1 MASAIP
7 PPAAL
12 DLVQDLEA
20 LARLVPTEG
29 ALDDL
34 LRRGLDWLERVAAY
48 DLATIFVLQ
57 GPRLLVRA
65 ARGRLAARVRG
76 HSLLLERFPTLREA
90 MDTRRARIYREEDHL
105 HGDGDP
111 FEEVLGLPP
120 GHSCLVAPL
129 YAGDETYGVLTL
141 DRTVCEAYSPSV
153 VSLVEVYAQLLAI
166 AIQAAGHK
174 AALERLHRQDHV
186 HAKLLEAEL
195 AGDSSGWEAS
205 KSAAMQRVLALAHEV
220 AHGTSP
226 VLIKGETGTG
236 KERLARA
243 LHRWSPRAE
252 HPFVTLHCTAVP
264 PAALEAELLGHTKTE
279 RERPGRLLLANG
291 GTLLLD
297 GVEELPLGLQ
307 GKLLRVL
314 EAGLFE
320 APGGERS
327 TRVDVRLVATTTV
340 DLEEAVAARHFR
352 GDLYFRLAAFTLELP
367 PLRDRREDLDALCR
381 TLLGE
386 FGRRTGKRGLAVTA
400 EGLERLSGYEWPG
413 NVRELANVLER
424 AGILSSQKA
433 LGPELLDVP
442 GRRRRANSPS
452 TPRETSTLAE
462 VQRAHIERTLALTRG
477 RIYGPGGAA
486 EVLGLKPSTLQ
497 SKMVRLGLGRRGLR
511 ET

>member
-1 MASAIP
+1 VTTA
-7 PPAAL
+7 PAKAPAV
-12 DLVQDLEA
+12 DLVQDLEE
-20 LARLVPTEG
+20 LARLAPSEG

-48 DLATIFVLQ
+48 DLATIFVLD

-65 ARGRLAARVRG
+65 ARGRLAARVKG
-76 HSLLLERFPTLREA
+76 HSLLLERYPTLREA
-90 MDTRRARIYREEDHL
+90 METRRARVYREDDHL

-111 FEEVLGLPP
+111 FDEVLGLPP

-141 DRTVCEAYSPSV
+141 DRAVCETYAPSV

-186 HAKLLEAEL
+186 HAKLLEEEL
-195 AGDSSGWEAS
+195 GGDPLGLEAS
-205 KSAAMQRVLALAHEV
+205 KSAAMQRVLALARQV
-220 AHGTSP
+220 GRGTSP
-226 VLIKGETGTG
+226 VLIHGETGTG

-243 LHRWSPRAE
+243 LHRWSPRAD

-264 PAALEAELLGHTKTE
+264 AAALEAELLGHATTE

-297 GVEELPLGLQ
+297 AVEELPLGLQ

-314 EAGLFE
+314 EAGAFE
-320 APGGERS
+320 ALGGERS
-327 TRVDVRLVATTTV
+327 TRVDVRLLAATTV
-340 DLEEAVAARHFR
+340 DLEEAVAAGRFR
-352 GDLYFRLAAFTLELP
+352 GDLYFRLAAFPLELP
-367 PLRDRREDLDALCR
+367 PLRERREDLGLLCQ
-381 TLLGE
+381 TLLAE
-386 FGRRTGKRGLAVTA
+386 FGRRTGKRGRAVTP
-400 EGLERLSGYEWPG
+400 EGLQRLSGYEWPG
-413 NVRELANVLER
+413 NVRQLANVLER
-424 AGILSSQKA
+424 AAILSSNPA

-442 GRRRRANSPS
+442 GRRRRASGAAP
-452 TPRETSTLAE
+452 PQETSTLAE

-477 RIYGPGGAA
+477 RIYGRGGAA

-497 SKMVRLGLGRRGLR
+497 SKMVKLGLGR
-511 ET
+511 TV

>member
-1 MASAIP
+1 MTTAPSKA
-7 PPAAL
+7 PAV
-12 DLVQDLEA
+12 DLVQDLQE
-20 LARLVPTEG
+20 LARLAPSEG

-48 DLATIFVLQ
+48 DLATIFVLD
-57 GPRLLVRA
+57 GPRLVVRA
-65 ARGRLAARVRG
+65 ARGRLAARVKD
-76 HSLLLERFPTLREA
+76 HSLLLERYPTLREV
-90 MDTRRARIYREEDHL
+90 METRRARVYREDDHL

-111 FEEVLGLPP
+111 FDEVLGLPP

-141 DRTVCEAYSPSV
+141 DRTVCETYAPSV

-186 HAKLLEAEL
+186 HAKLLEEEL
-195 AGDSSGWEAS
+195 AGDPLGLETSQ
-205 KSAAMQRVLALAHEV
+205 SAAMHRVLALARQV
-220 AHGTSP
+220 ARGTSP
-226 VLIKGETGTG
+226 VLIHGETGTG

-243 LHRWSPRAE
+243 LHRWSPRAD

-264 PAALEAELLGHTKTE
+264 AAALEAELVGRASTE

-314 EAGLFE
+314 EAGAFE
-320 APGGERS
+320 ALGSERS
-327 TRVDVRLVATTTV
+327 TRVDVRLLAATTV
-340 DLEEAVAARHFR
+340 DLDEAVAAGRFR
-352 GDLYFRLAAFTLELP
+352 GDLYFRLAAFPLELP
-367 PLRDRREDLDALCR
+367 PLRDRREDLALLCQ
-381 TLLGE
+381 TLLAE
-386 FGRRTGKRGLAVTA
+386 FGRRTGKRGRVVTA
-400 EGLERLSGYEWPG
+400 EGLKRLEGYEWPG

-424 AGILSSQKA
+424 AAILSSNPA

-442 GRRRRANSPS
+442 GRRRRASAAAAPG
-452 TPRETSTLAE
+452 ETLTLAE

-477 RIYGPGGAA
+477 RIYGRGGAA

-497 SKMVRLGLGRRGLR
+497 SKMVKLGLGRPV
-511 ET
+511 

>member
-1 MASAIP
+1 VTTAPSKAP
-7 PPAAL
+7 TV
-12 DLVQDLEA
+12 DLVRDLQE
-20 LARLVPTEG
+20 LARLAPSEG

-48 DLATIFVLQ
+48 DLATIFVLE
-57 GPRLLVRA
+57 GPRLVVRA
-65 ARGRLAARVRG
+65 ARGRLAARVKD
-76 HSLLLERFPTLREA
+76 HSLLLERYPTLREA
-90 MDTRRARIYREEDHL
+90 METRRARVYREDDHL

-111 FEEVLGLPP
+111 FDEVLGLPP

-141 DRTVCEAYSPSV
+141 DRTVCETYAPSV

-186 HAKLLEAEL
+186 HAKLLEEEL
-195 AGDSSGWEAS
+195 AGDPLGLETS
-205 KSAAMQRVLALAHEV
+205 KSAAMHRVLALARQV
-220 AHGTSP
+220 ARGTSP
-226 VLIKGETGTG
+226 VLIHGETGTG

-243 LHRWSPRAE
+243 LHRWSPRAD

-264 PAALEAELLGHTKTE
+264 AAALEAELLGHASTE

-314 EAGLFE
+314 EAGAFE
-320 APGGERS
+320 ALGSERS
-327 TRVDVRLVATTTV
+327 TRVDVRLLAATTV
-340 DLEEAVAARHFR
+340 DLDEAVAAGRFR
-352 GDLYFRLAAFTLELP
+352 GDLYFRLAAFPLELP
-367 PLRDRREDLDALCR
+367 PLRDRREDLGLLCQ
-381 TLLGE
+381 TLLAE
-386 FGRRTGKRGLAVTA
+386 FGRRTGKRGRVVTA
-400 EGLERLSGYEWPG
+400 EGLQRLQGYEWPG

-424 AGILSSQKA
+424 AAILSSNPA
-433 LGPELLDVP
+433 LGPELLDLP
-442 GRRRRANSPS
+442 GRRRRASGAAAPG
-452 TPRETSTLAE
+452 ETSTLAE

-477 RIYGPGGAA
+477 RIYGRGGAA

-497 SKMVRLGLGRRGLR
+497 SKMAKLGLGRPV
-511 ET
+511 